1 MTFARH
7 DNVLTPANYFRGRK
21 NVKRSEKL
29 DMNSLKFFAAVGIA
43 ATIMIVGSPATAD
56 GNVKEGARAY
66 RICAAC
72 HSLQPGI
79 HLSGPSLA
87 GRWGKKVASTEDY
100 GRYTEALKKEDLVW
114 DEDTLN
120 AWLADPQA
128 MVPGTT
134 MAMRG
139 IEKDEIRTKL
149 IAFLRE
155 AMAEGGAVKV
165 VKDGLIPEDMASG
178 QIPPDLS
185 AVGANQRIKSIRHCR
200 NAYYV
205 TTADGAK
212 FPFWETNVRIK
223 TDTSARGPQ
232 KGEPVLLRSGM
243 AGDRVSVVF
252 SSLAEVQKLVAEK
265 C

>member
-1 MTFARH
+1 MLKSSACAALAILMAFAGA
-7 DNVLTPANYFRGRK
+7 ANSEEK
-21 NVKRSEKL
+21 AEMVKK
-29 DMNSLKFFAAVGIA
+29 
-43 ATIMIVGSPATAD
+43 
-56 GNVKEGARAY
+56 GAPAY

-72 HSLQPGI
+72 HSLQPGV

-87 GRWGKKVASTEDY
+87 GLWGKKAASVDDY
-100 GRYTEALKKEDLVW
+100 GRYTEALRKEDLVW

-134 MAMRG
+134 MTFRG
-139 IEKDEIRTKL
+139 VEKDDVRANL
-149 IAFLRE
+149 IAFLRR
-155 AMAEGGAVKV
+155 AMTEGGTVKV
-165 VKDGLIPEDMASG
+165 VKEGLVSERMASG
-178 QIPPDLS
+178 PVPPELS
-185 AVGANQRIKSIRHCR
+185 SLGANQRITEIRHCR
-200 NAYYV
+200 DGYFI

-223 TDTSARGPQ
+223 IDTSLRGPK

-252 SSLAEVQKLVAEK
+252 SSLAEFKNLVAEK